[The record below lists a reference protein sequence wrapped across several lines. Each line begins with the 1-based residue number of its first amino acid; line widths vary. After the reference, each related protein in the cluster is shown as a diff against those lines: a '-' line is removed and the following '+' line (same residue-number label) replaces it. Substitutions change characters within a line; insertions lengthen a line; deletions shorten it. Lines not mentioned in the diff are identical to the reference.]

1 MSVTVVR
8 DADGRWHRTDILA
21 CTESSVLE
29 LGEET
34 ETDPDELDGERCSN
48 CTW

>member
-1 MSVTVVR
+1 MAVTVVQGT
-8 DADGRWHRTDILA
+8 DGRWHRTDILA

-29 LGEET
+29 TGEKQDRELEELGE
-34 ETDPDELDGERCSN
+34 DRCSN